1 MWVPQWAFAIKKLQ
15 GWNGGVEQN
24 LLLDVKRFG
33 EKGGSF
39 MNGNT
44 WDHPHATSQT
54 HHSPSEQ
61 SAVNTNR
68 TIFNSTTTN
77 YKKNCI
83 TKEKNGLNGMYLT
96 LGSGIHSSR
105 MLLTWTG
112 WTGLRSG
119 ASVGTFTV
127 VTVESSCVGL
137 ANISVSFSPN
147 SIMFLNTHLL
157 PVCYL
162 KPVTN
167 VPLFT
172 HNPRSLFRS
181 TQVAFELL
189 HTSRYH
195 PSNSYFLHET
205 QNFNRWGWRNMKF
218 KSRIKL

>member
-1 MWVPQWAFAIKKLQ
+1 
-15 GWNGGVEQN
+15 
-24 LLLDVKRFG
+24 
-33 EKGGSF
+33 
-39 MNGNT
+39 MNEWLTNT
-44 WDHPHATSQT
+44 WDRPHATSQT

-61 SAVNTNR
+61 SAV
-68 TIFNSTTTN
+68 NSTTTN

-83 TKEKNGLNGMYLT
+83 TKEKNGLNGMYMI

-137 ANISVSFSPN
+137 ANISVQVSPN

-162 KPVTN
+162 KNTTN

-205 QNFNRWGWRNMKF
+205 HFYQWGWRNMTF
-218 KSRIKL
+218 KSRIKLKI